1 MNFSSGNFHHEKV
14 KFAKN
19 FSLESQKTPTESKL
33 CIYLSDNQAEHKI
46 LRSSVPV
53 KPERW

>member
-14 KFAKN
+14 NFAKN

-53 KPERW
+53 KPEQW